1 MKAIVQPNP
10 DGHKIYLF
18 QATAKNVQRNVSH
31 QSAFSVGIEF
41 PGTDLSFFVTQ
52 PRINPCLPQNVPGSL
67 PKRSGKNI
75 ATPYGCMSVMAL
87 VNAIMLAG
95 SARAAEAPD
104 VPANTLSPGTAQVA
118 TTPKK
123 TVPTANASSAA
134 KPKPAAAATTGS
146 PAPLHNIVIT
156 AQRNGDTYQGGQA
169 SSPLYTELPR
179 DTPQTL
185 TIIPEQVIKDQNATT
200 LRDVLRNVPGISF
213 QAGEGSSTVSGD
225 NLSIRGFNAR
235 DDLFIDGMRDT
246 GIYFRDP
253 FDTQQVEVV
262 KGPASAYE
270 GYGQT
275 GGSVNMV
282 SKTPQ
287 LAPDY
292 EFSGGVGTNQYNR
305 ETLDVNQPITEFG
318 NTGMAIRLDAM
329 QQSNDVADR
338 NFVNDS
344 RWGVA
349 PSISFGLGTPTR
361 VTFSYF
367 HLREDDLPDYGFPF
381 VNAAAIRVGS
391 FPPSQLNQLASLPYN
406 NWYGILD
413 RDHETSIVDIPTLN
427 IEHDFDGGAKIVN
440 QSRYD
445 RTSYIGF
452 NTSARFDNP
461 PPVTTPPLAFD
472 TISQETSARSDIDTL
487 LDNKTFATVPF
498 QTWEIPHTL
507 VASLELSRE
516 TESFQT
522 GTGPITATS
531 LTDPNAFAPYTGALT
546 WTDRNRN
553 QLDDI
558 ALSLF
563 DTIKFSPQW
572 ELTGGAR
579 YDHIDSSYIDP
590 GPLTPSS
597 FSRTDDLVSWRAAL
611 VYKPLPFGSIYAGYG
626 TSFNPS
632 IQGVSDGASND
643 ALTGSTANLPPEED
657 ISYEIGTKWDVLNEK
672 LSLNLALFRT
682 DKTNSRVTDPT
693 SPTTVYELSGK
704 QRVQGVELDAAGSIT
719 PEWKV
724 FGGYVYMQGKALSGP
739 SSASPGNTLPNTPN
753 QSASLWTT
761 YELPWHLTLGTG
773 AQFVDQRYSLVN
785 DLNSTPGYWTQ
796 QAMLGYQVSK
806 NVQVQLNVYNLWDKQ
821 YIDLVGAHQD
831 VPGAGRTIIFTTS
844 LKF

>member
-1 MKAIVQPNP
+1 MP
-10 DGHKIYLF
+10 L
-18 QATAKNVQRNVSH
+18 
-31 QSAFSVGIEF
+31 
-41 PGTDLSFFVTQ
+41 
-52 PRINPCLPQNVPGSL
+52 
-67 PKRSGKNI
+67 
-75 ATPYGCMSVMAL
+75 MAL

-95 SARAAEAPD
+95 SAKAADASSAPASTGA
-104 VPANTLSPGTAQVA
+104 PSPGTVQVA
-118 TTPKK
+118 STPKK
-123 TVPTANASSAA
+123 APAQANAAPAA
-134 KPKPAAAATTGS
+134 NTKPAAAKTGN
-146 PAPLHNIVIT
+146 PVAPLHNIVIT
-156 AQRNGDTYQGGQA
+156 AQRNPDTYQGAQA

-179 DTPQTL
+179 DTPETL
-185 TIIPEQVIKDQNATT
+185 TIVPEQVIKDQNATT

-270 GYGQT
+270 GYGET

-287 LAPDY
+287 LTPDY
-292 EFSGGVGTNQYNR
+292 EFSGGVGTNEYNR
-305 ETLDVNQPITEFG
+305 ETLDVNQPVKEFG
-318 NTGMAIRLDAM
+318 DAGIAVRLDAM

-338 NFVNDS
+338 DFVNDS

-361 VTFSYF
+361 VTFSYL

-381 VNAAAIRVGS
+381 VNAAAVRVGS
-391 FPPSQLNQLASLPYN
+391 FPSSELNQLAPLPYSN
-406 NWYGILD
+406 FYGLLY

-427 IEHDFDGGAKIVN
+427 IEHDFDDGAKLVN

-461 PPVTTPPLAFD
+461 PPATTPPLALD
-472 TISQETSARSDIDTL
+472 MISRETSARSDIDTL
-487 LDNKTFATVPF
+487 VDNKTFATIPF
-498 QTWEIPHTL
+498 QTWDIPHTL
-507 VASLELSRE
+507 VTSLEISRE

-522 GTGPITATS
+522 GTGPIVDTS
-531 LTDPNAFAPYTGALT
+531 LYDPNAFAPYTGAMT
-546 WTDRNRN
+546 WTDVNKN
-553 QLDDI
+553 QLDDV

-563 DTIKFSPQW
+563 DTIKFTPQW

-579 YDHIDSSYIDP
+579 YDHLNSSYVDP

-597 FSRTDDLVSWRAAL
+597 FARTDDLASWRVAL
-611 VYKPLPFGSIYAGYG
+611 VYKPLPFGSVYAGYG

-643 ALTGSTANLPPEED
+643 ALTSSTANLPPEED

-682 DKTNSRVTDPT
+682 DKTNGRVVDPT
-693 SPTTVYELSGK
+693 SPTTVYELAGK

-724 FGGYVYMQGKALSGP
+724 FGGYVYMQGRALTGP
-739 SSASPGNTLPNTPN
+739 PSASPGNTLPNTPN

-761 YELPWHLTLGTG
+761 YELPWHITIGTG

-831 VPGAGRTIIFTTS
+831 VPGAGRTIVFTTS